1 MVSGNGQDGSLK
13 AAPLRKKRA
22 LTKNALPVQVSHHA
36 GRESLD
42 AIETGSKEIES
53 ERIPCTPELV
63 CPESVD
69 NHVKDENVDGEGFK
83 ELVHESNISEGENE
97 SRHESIREELNA
109 VGPSQP
115 PEIQKRRPW
124 QRHEE
129 VMFPALDATRH
140 EKFVD
145 KLLARSDERGDVQE
159 AWYGKPP
166 TGKVTYTPLEQQVVE
181 LKAR

>member
-1 MVSGNGQDGSLK
+1 MK
-13 AAPLRKKRA
+13 AAPLRKKRTLA
-22 LTKNALPVQVSHHA
+22 KNALPVQVSHHS
-36 GRESLD
+36 GWESLNE
-42 AIETGSKEIES
+42 IETGSKEIETD
-53 ERIPCTPELV
+53 RIPYTPELV
-63 CPESVD
+63 HPESVD
-69 NHVKDENVDGEGFK
+69 NHIKDENVDGEGFK
-83 ELVHESNISEGENE
+83 ELVFESDVSEGENE
-97 SRHESIREELNA
+97 SRHESTRKELKANA
-109 VGPSQP
+109 PSQP

-129 VMFPALDATRH
+129 VMFPAIDATRH

-145 KLLARSDERGDVQE
+145 KLLARSDERGAVQE